1 MFFLAAEQRIQA
13 DGIRTEGQR
22 EKREMVHDLTK
33 YGGGVKNQLN
43 LFDWLARTHTIKE
56 VEEMTSHLEKE
67 YYQHRCLRRVCGN
80 EL

>member
-43 LFDWLARTHTIKE
+43 LFD
-56 VEEMTSHLEKE
+56 
-67 YYQHRCLRRVCGN
+67 
-80 EL
+80 